1 MCSGKRPY
9 YLIGVRG
16 FVGTCRLIVA
26 ALGVIRTQDNA
37 IMKEETTDIF
47 RQAALVSRTG
57 SGTARI
63 ELFFTRPPI

>member
-37 IMKEETTDIF
+37 IMEEETTEKKQVHIT
-47 RQAALVSRTG
+47 RRTG
-57 SGTARI
+57 RHKQSK
-63 ELFFTRPPI
+63 